1 MSTSKI
7 LDDAE
12 SNEYIEQENF
22 DRNNSPATKLTKKKK
37 KKTKSSIL
45 NKTIKRLKV
54 EPFSAKK
61 IKKNLSKKK
70 TKQKII
76 LIIMIH

>member
-1 MSTSKI
+1 MSNSEI

-12 SNEYIEQENF
+12 SNEYIEQEHF
-22 DRNNSPATKLTKKKK
+22 DSNNSPATKSTKKKK
-37 KKTKSSIL
+37 KKRKSSAS
-45 NKTIKRLKV
+45 NKTVKRLKV
-54 EPFSAKK
+54 EPYSAKK